1 MSIADWL
8 GRTLFLI
15 VSGLATFALIQA
27 IASLSATTP
36 VGAGEG
42 ATGNSVSMPVPSAP
56 DAPLLT
62 DGRAGDEDAAPT
74 PPSPGERPVAMSG
87 AARDGAIERIARL
100 LETLTYAVLALTGF
114 VAAGVLVLL
123 RLTAGRG

>member
-42 ATGNSVSMPVPSAP
+42 AADNSVSMPVPSAP

-62 DGRAGDEDAAPT
+62 DGRAGDEGAAPT
-74 PPSPGERPVAMSG
+74 PPGERPVAMSG

-123 RLTAGRG
+123 RLTASRG